1 MNFQERATA
10 TIEKAKTNWLFKDLD
25 FSQKTKNV
33 LANMVS
39 LSGEQKREMGLG
51 GEAGNIIRDIVFE
64 TDFKFD
70 ATTEEGRA
78 SHLGFIDGVLDGSVD
93 PKDHPRK

>member
-33 LANMVS
+33 LANMLHVD
-39 LSGEQKREMGLG
+39 GKRSSSILMIFL
-51 GEAGNIIRDIVFE
+51 
-64 TDFKFD
+64 
-70 ATTEEGRA
+70 
-78 SHLGFIDGVLDGSVD
+78 
-93 PKDHPRK
+93 